1 MFVGMKVR
9 FLLAS
14 NLSQLRPD
22 WCTGPSGFSA
32 GGGGLTPMERSL
44 LIGGIRRGRGLG
56 CRFQDNGY

>member
-1 MFVGMKVR
+1 MYWSEWV
-9 FLLAS
+9 
-14 NLSQLRPD
+14 LS
-22 WCTGPSGFSA
+22 